1 MGSSR
6 TRDRTRVSCIGRQ
19 MIIITPITAII
30 VVFDVLPPICPI
42 FKEQVHPPESSALH
56 WAEIGLFATSSN
68 CFQSTAQHL
77 ALNYILSS
85 IMH

>member
-1 MGSSR
+1 MGSSW
-6 TRDRTRVSCIGRQ
+6 TRDWTCVSWIGRQ
-19 MIIITPITAII
+19 IIIIIIIVII
-30 VVFDVLPPICPI
+30 VVFDVLPLICPI
-42 FKEQVHPPESSALH
+42 LKEQVHPPESSALH
-56 WAEIGLFATSSN
+56 WAEIGLFATSPN